1 MKTFIDQYFKKLT
14 GVFDIISK
22 ESIEEFIN
30 LLLIAYEKENKIFI
44 MGNGGSASAASHF
57 ACDINKGVS
66 YKLEKK
72 FKVICLNDNVPT
84 VMAYANDIGFDAIF
98 KEQLSNFL
106 DENDIVIGISG
117 SGNSINVLK
126 AIEYANQK
134 NALTIG
140 ISGFDGGKLSSIAK
154 KHILIPSDDMQII
167 EDLHMIIVHM
177 TMQWLSESLNSNG
190 EKKT

>member
-1 MKTFIDQYFKKLT
+1 MKTFINRYFKNLV
-14 GVFDIISK
+14 GVFDIISE
-22 ESIEEFIN
+22 ESIEEFFNI
-30 LLLIAYEKENKIFI
+30 LLIAYQQEKQIFI
-44 MGNGGSASAASHF
+44 MGNGGSASTSSHF

-66 YKLEKK
+66 QKLEKK

-84 VMAYANDIGFDAIF
+84 VMAYANDISYDVIF

-106 DENDIVIGISG
+106 NKNDIVIGISG

-126 AIEYANQK
+126 AMEYANIK
-134 NALTIG
+134 KALTVG
-140 ISGFDGGKLSSIAK
+140 ISGFDGGKLAGITK

-177 TMQWLSESLNSNG
+177 TMQWLSKSLKSNG
-190 EKKT
+190 DMRF